1 MHGYVLSTLRKTRPI
16 HEARIGKFEGST
28 QADSFFVV
36 GEIPPDKGRSQI
48 SLTPQFLAV
57 RILTTQMG
65 RSVLFR
71 IVSLEKRV
79 ETLGVLSC

>member
-1 MHGYVLSTLRKTRPI
+1 MCTCTHIYIYIYTQYDLATTRGLASSGSLLRR
-16 HEARIGKFEGST
+16 
-28 QADSFFVV
+28 